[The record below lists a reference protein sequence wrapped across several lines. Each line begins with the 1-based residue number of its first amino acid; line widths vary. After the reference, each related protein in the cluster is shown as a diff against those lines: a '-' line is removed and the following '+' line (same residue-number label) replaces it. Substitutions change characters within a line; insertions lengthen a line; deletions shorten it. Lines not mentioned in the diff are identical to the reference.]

1 MIVHLAVRSRFDAGQ
16 SIKVQLGA
24 FFPSLKLHAPQNRG
38 RRHRCTWKNE
48 DTDMPINLHG
58 RNVLALDDFSGADIR
73 HLLRL
78 AADLK
83 AAKRAG
89 AETRIVLAPGGN
101 AFLRRREHV
110 IRTVLKGWE

>member
-1 MIVHLAVRSRFDAGQ
+1 
-16 SIKVQLGA
+16 
-24 FFPSLKLHAPQNRG
+24 
-38 RRHRCTWKNE
+38 
-48 DTDMPINLHG
+48 MPINLHG

-89 AETRIVLAPGGN
+89 G
-101 AFLRRREHV
+101 
-110 IRTVLKGWE
+110 